1 MSNRGMTKEKIKV
14 ILIDDH
20 SLVRDGIRS
29 LLEGEDDIL
38 VIDEAADGLTGIEKI
53 LHSDPDI
60 AIIDIRM
67 PYISGIETVQRLKE
81 AGSRVRALI
90 LSMHD
95 AEEYVLQSIQAGAM
109 GYLLKDASREEFLK
123 AIRNISKGEKYFS
136 AEISKFVIDKYLES
150 LSSKMN
156 TKPARTDTPADKLL
170 TKRELQILNL
180 VLKGMSNKEIA
191 DELVK
196 SIRTIETHRFNLMK
210 KLNAKNSADLAKKAW
225 EYGLTQNN

>member
-1 MSNRGMTKEKIKV
+1 MTKEKITI

-20 SLVRDGIRS
+20 SLVRDGIKS
-29 LLEGEDDIL
+29 LLQGEDDIL

-67 PYISGIETVQRLKE
+67 PFISGIETVQRLKE
-81 AGSRVRALI
+81 AGSRARALI

-123 AIRNISKGEKYFS
+123 AIRSISKGKKYFS

-150 LSSKMN
+150 LSSKM
-156 TKPARTDTPADKLL
+156 TTSPSRPDTPADRLL
-170 TKRELQILNL
+170 TNREQQILNL
-180 VLKGMSNKEIA
+180 VLKGMSNKEIS
-191 DELVK
+191 DELGK

-210 KLNAKNSADLAKKAW
+210 KLNAKNSADLAKKAR